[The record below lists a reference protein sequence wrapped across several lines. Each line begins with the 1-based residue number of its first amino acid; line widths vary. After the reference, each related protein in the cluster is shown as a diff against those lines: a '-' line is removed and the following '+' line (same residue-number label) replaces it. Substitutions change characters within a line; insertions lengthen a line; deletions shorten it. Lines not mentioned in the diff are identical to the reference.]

1 MAQKCKDLR
10 RLIRKY
16 GEDALAVEGAAAAST
31 VVNVKGEAE
40 AEDTKPLCL
49 DLDTSH
55 TAVSFVPLHSS
66 VPPLSNITFPP
77 TS

>member
-16 GEDALAVEGAAAAST
+16 GEDAVAVEGVDPVST
-31 VVNVKGEAE
+31 GTNGKGEPE